1 MATLNGKV
9 AWITGA
15 GSGIGQ
21 AGAVELA
28 KAGAAVVI
36 SGRRAEA
43 LEETRKLVSAAGGVV
58 EKLPLDVADKKQ
70 VAHAAK
76 ELLDREPNPTR
87 EEIKEALAGNL
98 CRCTGYVKIFE
109 AVELAAARMRGEPSL
124 PQRESVFGYE

>member
-1 MATLNGKV
+1 MGTLSGKV

-28 KAGAAVVI
+28 KAGATVVI

-43 LEETRKLVSAAGGVV
+43 LEDTRSARRGRGRRWC
-58 EKLPLDVADKKQ
+58 EKLPLDVSDKQQ

-76 ELLDREPNPTR
+76 ELLDAPRPLRHPRQQRRRERAPSASTR
-87 EEIKEALAGNL
+87 TS
-98 CRCTGYVKIFE
+98 RRRTGT
-109 AVELAAARMRGEPSL
+109 R
-124 PQRESVFGYE
+124 